1 MNPDVRR
8 PAGLA
13 MPEIV
18 ECVPNFS
25 EGRRKEVVDAIAQ
38 AIASVH
44 GVRVLDEPGSK
55 ARLRVAATPS
65 DRGGVHRRSAARPH
79 RLERE
84 PPDHG
89 CRCREAHRE
98 GDPGERWRTAGGP
111 GKGIRPRG
119 SRARSGLHEH
129 GGLSQDVTCPS
140 IRSDPCAGGERRRRN
155 RGERDHRTRAAGRS
169 RGGGDPILEARS
181 VPSRASP
188 GDTPVGMKDRTL
200 EEFLAAVAAPTPTPG
215 GGSVSALA
223 GALSVA
229 LSRMVA
235 GLARGKKGYEGAEAE
250 LAQLETRAKKT
261 QARLEALIDEDAK
274 AYDDVMTAMH
284 LPKSTEKEKAARVE
298 AMQRAYQRATEV
310 PLETM
315 ERCIE
320 ALELAEA
327 AVKKGSRS
335 AVTGAAVAVLLA
347 ESAIRGASLNCSINL
362 ASIRDE
368 AFRTQAETR
377 VENLL
382 KRADEIGHEAMAVV
396 TSRL

>member
-1 MNPDVRR
+1 
-8 PAGLA
+8 
-13 MPEIV
+13 
-18 ECVPNFS
+18 
-25 EGRRKEVVDAIAQ
+25 
-38 AIASVH
+38 
-44 GVRVLDEPGSK
+44 
-55 ARLRVAATPS
+55 
-65 DRGGVHRRSAARPH
+65 
-79 RLERE
+79 
-84 PPDHG
+84 
-89 CRCREAHRE
+89 
-98 GDPGERWRTAGGP
+98 
-111 GKGIRPRG
+111 
-119 SRARSGLHEH
+119 
-129 GGLSQDVTCPS
+129 
-140 IRSDPCAGGERRRRN
+140 
-155 RGERDHRTRAAGRS
+155 
-169 RGGGDPILEARS
+169 
-181 VPSRASP
+181 
-188 GDTPVGMKDRTL
+188 MKDRTL

-235 GLARGKKGYEGAEAE
+235 GLARGKKGYESVESE
-250 LAQLETRAKKT
+250 LVQLEGRAKKT

-274 AYDDVMTAMH
+274 AYDAVMAAMRS
-284 LPKSTEKEKAARVE
+284 PKSTDQEKAARVE
-298 AMQRAYQRATEV
+298 AMQRAYRRATEV

-327 AVKKGSRS
+327 AVKKGNRG
-335 AVTGAAVAVLLA
+335 AVTDAAVAVLLA